1 MIDGSKNCT
10 SCPPQLSVIWQP
22 EQILKFDMEASR
34 LQIADIN
41 CGIGDKSNHSVYT
54 NVNDLPVMNEKI
66 KCIAKSVYEE
76 FEQIIDKYEP
86 DVAENMIPIISNVLE
101 NLDCAFTETHELEVE
116 CDRLRQNNT
125 ELTNQYE
132 YERHLR
138 KNFEEKLLE
147 VHSGQK
153 FLFLAH

>member
-1 MIDGSKNCT
+1 M
-10 SCPPQLSVIWQP
+10 
-22 EQILKFDMEASR
+22 
-34 LQIADIN
+34 QIADIN

-147 VHSGQK
+147 VEETYEGEMKKKMGNIESLTSTVKMLELKSQNQDQSEFK
-153 FLFLAH
+153 FF